1 MPVIPAVRS
10 LRKQDQKFK
19 SNLGNRMTLSQKI
32 NNEIKKIILMMSI
45 VLSCPQRINRDTLQA
60 CLSTS
65 AALEPQA
72 VSICQPGFP
81 NRSLT

>member
-32 NNEIKKIILMMSI
+32 NKEINNFNDVFVLGVLLIGI
-45 VLSCPQRINRDTLQA
+45 VL
-60 CLSTS
+60 
-65 AALEPQA
+65 
-72 VSICQPGFP
+72 V
-81 NRSLT
+81 